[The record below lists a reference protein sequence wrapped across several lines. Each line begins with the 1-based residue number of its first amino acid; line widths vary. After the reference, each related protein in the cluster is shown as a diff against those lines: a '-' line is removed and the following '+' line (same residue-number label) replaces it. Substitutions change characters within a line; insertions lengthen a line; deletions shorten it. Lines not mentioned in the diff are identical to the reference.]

1 MTKADIVKELK
12 VLDEDQEQIVDQ
24 LNNNDFL
31 NNFADKHL
39 GFVEF
44 DFNCSLFCT
53 EVLIGVLNGMAQDK
67 RYDIPPSKA
76 CIDSIYLM
84 HELSQIREERAL
96 LTSAWIVG
104 QS

>member
-1 MTKADIVKELK
+1 MRVKDIAQELK
-12 VLDEDQEQIVDQ
+12 VLDENQVEVIEK
-24 LNNNDFL
+24 LNSNDFL
-31 NNFADKHL
+31 NNFIDKNL
-39 GFVEF
+39 DFVDF
-44 DFNCSLFCT
+44 DFNCPLFCT

-76 CIDSIYLM
+76 CVDSIYLM